1 MRRVV
6 CFSCMIL
13 LSNAFITAAFSQ
25 EDKLAN
31 KPNFYLP
38 YSSKLTSSIKATL
51 ESDLAE
57 LGAGLINIHTDQDW
71 NEYLEKVRSGSSGI
85 YLAAPH
91 FAAWLIHQHQFT
103 PLRRIKDSLNYSI
116 ISRQDDVEIFALSD
130 LNGEQVCTQMPLSL
144 DYLMVDQVLK
154 ETAKTV
160 IKAVTRSIEQRIV
173 SRDIRCRGFTASK
186 ALASRLEQNNPNDYA
201 RLFQSKD
208 WNNYAILVSKDLNSE
223 RLRALDDALSSAIIS
238 RALLSVIRHEI
249 SDTVMVTAA
258 KQDYPLELS
267 EMLNPYWLSPD

>member
-1 MRRVV
+1 M
-6 CFSCMIL
+6 
-13 LSNAFITAAFSQ
+13 
-25 EDKLAN
+25 
-31 KPNFYLP
+31 
-38 YSSKLTSSIKATL
+38 
-51 ESDLAE
+51 
-57 LGAGLINIHTDQDW
+57 
-71 NEYLEKVRSGSSGI
+71 
-85 YLAAPH
+85 
-91 FAAWLIHQHQFT
+91 
-103 PLRRIKDSLNYSI
+103 
-116 ISRQDDVEIFALSD
+116 SD

-144 DYLMVDQVLK
+144 DYLMVDQELK